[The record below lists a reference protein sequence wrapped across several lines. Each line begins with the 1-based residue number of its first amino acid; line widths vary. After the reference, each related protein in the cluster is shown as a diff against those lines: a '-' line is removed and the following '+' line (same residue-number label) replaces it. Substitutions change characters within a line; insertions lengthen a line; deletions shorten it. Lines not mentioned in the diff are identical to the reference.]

1 MCLFV
6 SAATMSKKRAPQTEL
21 NHNTRLFIDP
31 SNMVVLR
38 AADGET
44 FLVDKNCAMVSKRF
58 RELLVDVETVLSMA
72 AQMLEENGSSENS
85 PLPQGACPNPT
96 SSLKEKPPM
105 DMNRAIPFFDIEW
118 ELRPQPSNHGK
129 SMCSVMQIL
138 QYRQKQNSEKLPPVE
153 PTTSSSK
160 NAGRAVVAAAP
171 VGSRR
176 PYLSCIEDERGVK
189 LYPLFDF
196 PDVKADLLEVAIRF
210 MYLKYRLDSEPE
222 KRQTFH
228 TSLLGESSAVRLI
241 AVSAILGM

>member
-1 MCLFV
+1 
-6 SAATMSKKRAPQTEL
+6 MSKKRAPQTEL

-58 RELLVDVETVLSMA
+58 RELLVEVETVLSVA
-72 AQMLEENGSSENS
+72 AQILEENGSPENS
-85 PLPQGACPNPT
+85 PIPQGGSGANPT
-96 SSLKEKPPM
+96 SALKEKPPV
-105 DMNRAIPFFDIEW
+105 DMNRTIPFFDIEW

-129 SMCSVMQIL
+129 AMCSVRQIL
-138 QYRQKQNSEKLPPVE
+138 QYRQKQNSEKLPSIEPPV
-153 PTTSSSK
+153 SSSK
-160 NAGRAVVAAAP
+160 NAGRAVVTAAP

-196 PDVKADLLEVAIRF
+196 PDVKADLLEIAVRF

-222 KRQTFH
+222 KRQVFQ